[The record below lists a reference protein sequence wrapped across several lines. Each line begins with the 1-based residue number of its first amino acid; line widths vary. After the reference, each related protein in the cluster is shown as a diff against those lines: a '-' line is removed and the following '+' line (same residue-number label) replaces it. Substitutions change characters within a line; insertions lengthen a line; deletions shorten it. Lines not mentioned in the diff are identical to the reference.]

1 MSDLLLS
8 FCRNCGKELP
18 SYAFSFCPN
27 CETPVTKDSRRFMVK
42 DTLTSNF
49 GKLIKLADN
58 SDAASDIL
66 RNATSDP
73 KFAAVAKR
81 LVRNSPTIIET
92 IVGFT
97 PLAPF
102 SKVIGDVLQNATK
115 ESTKSSTEEALEQFC
130 IECGFK
136 LKINSK
142 FCRKCGTRQENK

>member
-8 FCRNCGKELP
+8 FCKNCGKELP

-27 CETPVTKDSRRFMVK
+27 CETPVTKDSHRLMVK

-49 GKLIKLADN
+49 GKLIKLADS

-73 KFAAVAKR
+73 KFTAVAKR

-115 ESTKSSTEEALEQFC
+115 GSTKSNTEEALEQFC

-142 FCRKCGTRQENK
+142 FCRKCGARQEDE

>member
-1 MSDLLLS
+1 
-8 FCRNCGKELP
+8 
-18 SYAFSFCPN
+18 
-27 CETPVTKDSRRFMVK
+27 MVK

-142 FCRKCGTRQENK
+142 FCRKCGTRQENE